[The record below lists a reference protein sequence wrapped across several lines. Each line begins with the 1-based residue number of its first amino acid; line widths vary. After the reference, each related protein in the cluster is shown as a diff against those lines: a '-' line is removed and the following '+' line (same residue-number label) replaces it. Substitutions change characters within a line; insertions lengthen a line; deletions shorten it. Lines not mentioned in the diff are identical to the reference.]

1 MHCGNRFKAHR
12 RNREYEW
19 QKYCQRS
26 CYTAAR
32 RGAEKRYGNPERSK
46 QWHPGLTAEDALA
59 VQDMNRSTSPPSM
72 AEETS
77 AMALMEIESRGSGQT
92 AAEFLTTTGSDSLPV
107 DASSAASKPRR
118 GFVSYLDFVGPVGMD
133 TTAGKLGSSPANLTQ
148 SQDGPSAT
156 SELRSQS
163 PLSRLV
169 LAMLELAAR
178 DIARGTE
185 MQRESALRWV
195 TRGEDE
201 YNEEGV
207 LTGPTSFIN
216 CCQWFDLDPDI
227 VADGLCQSRADAVQ
241 LFTLKQT
248 GNLRIEYRPNPN
260 VRDEC

>member
-118 GFVSYLDFVGPVGMD
+118 GFVSYLDFVGPVGYGHYSGE
-133 TTAGKLGSSPANLTQ
+133 AGKLA
-148 SQDGPSAT
+148 
-156 SELRSQS
+156 
-163 PLSRLV
+163 
-169 LAMLELAAR
+169 
-178 DIARGTE
+178 
-185 MQRESALRWV
+185 RESNPVTGRPERYFGTALAESIIAAC
-195 TRGEDE
+195 TGDAGTGGTGHS
-201 YNEEGV
+201 EG
-207 LTGPTSFIN
+207 
-216 CCQWFDLDPDI
+216 D
-227 VADGLCQSRADAVQ
+227 
-241 LFTLKQT
+241 
-248 GNLRIEYRPNPN
+248 
-260 VRDEC
+260 